1 MAFNDELDIL
11 LKDLADEAKNFK
23 NAESREE
30 ETEALKDMLDVFM
43 RGTQSVRERIDQ
55 YNERR
60 WNRWVFELTRKFFKI
75 SSLDKSE
82 DYLY

>member
-23 NAESREE
+23 DAESRDE

-60 WNRWVFELTRKFFKI
+60 WNRWPLSLTKKNWKI
-75 SSLDKSE
+75 F
-82 DYLY
+82 

>member
-23 NAESREE
+23 DAESREE

-60 WNRWVFELTRKFFKI
+60 WNRWVFELTRNFFKI

-82 DYLY
+82 DSPY

>member
-30 ETEALKDMLDVFM
+30 ETEALKDMVDVFM

-60 WNRWVFELTRKFFKI
+60 WNR
-75 SSLDKSE
+75 
-82 DYLY
+82 

>member
-60 WNRWVFELTRKFFKI
+60 WNRWVFVLAIKVFKI

-82 DYLY
+82 GSPY